1 MIIYWYET
9 RKCFSFGKIYE
20 VKKMKK
26 KENKKL
32 EKKEKKSKKERKP
45 SYLKE
50 VKMEMKNV
58 SFPSAKEV
66 LKYTFAT
73 IFIVLFLVFLFL
85 GLTALLS
92 MIKGA
97 M

>member
-1 MIIYWYET
+1 MA
-9 RKCFSFGKIYE
+9 
-20 VKKMKK
+20 KK
-26 KENKKL
+26 
-32 EKKEKKSKKERKP
+32 EKKEKKLKKEKKP

-58 SFPSAKEV
+58 SFPSFKEV
-66 LKYTFAT
+66 LHYTFAT
-73 IFIVLFLVFLFL
+73 IFIVSFLIVLFL

-97 M
+97 I